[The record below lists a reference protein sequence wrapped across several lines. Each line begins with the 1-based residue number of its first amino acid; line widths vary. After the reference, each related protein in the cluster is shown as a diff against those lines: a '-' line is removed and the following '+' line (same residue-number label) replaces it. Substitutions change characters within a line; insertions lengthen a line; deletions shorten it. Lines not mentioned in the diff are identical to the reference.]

1 MKIEM
6 MKIENEINAA
16 EREIIQGRD
25 DAPRSNFERLR
36 SARGIVA
43 RSGVRAGRRRPGGV
57 ARQNRRYQN
66 RRD

>member
-1 MKIEM
+1 

-43 RSGVRAGRRRPGGV
+43 RSGVRAGYRSAGPRGGGRRPGRSG
-57 ARQNRRYQN
+57 RR
-66 RRD
+66 R